1 MGMFLLGAA
10 GLLIYRQKAITKGWP
25 STSGEVVSGFVY
37 STQSNK
43 IGHRGTLYGAR
54 WLVRYRVGDS
64 LYDSTTNAGFEMKDR
79 DAMQKLVDEK
89 PAGSKVQLL
98 YDPTGNGRIVS
109 GAEPAVE
116 EFAGTESPRSRW
128 RLLRRGSIAV
138 SRGTTNR
145 RKLNQQRPRISR
157 IRAKPPES
165 AALFCVD
172 PKENQ

>member
-1 MGMFLLGAA
+1 MSDRLRDFLRLIGVGAVLMGMFLLGA
-10 GLLIYRQKAITKGWP
+10 GGMLIYRQKAITKGWA
-25 STSGEVVSGFVY
+25 STTGEVVSGFVY

-98 YDPTGNGRIVS
+98 YDPTGNGRIVLAQGMLS
-109 GAEPAVE
+109 KN
-116 EFAGTESPRSRW
+116 SPVLKILETGGICFVIG
-128 RLLRRGSIAV
+128 LLLILVG
-138 SRGTTNR
+138 
-145 RKLNQQRPRISR
+145 PRIG
-157 IRAKPPES
+157 
-165 AALFCVD
+165 LT
-172 PKENQ
+172 

>member
-1 MGMFLLGAA
+1 MSDRLRDFLRLIGVGGVLMGMFLLGAA

-98 YDPTGNGRIVS
+98 YDPTGNGRIVLAQS
-109 GAEPAVE
+109 LLSKNSPVLKVLE
-116 EFAGTESPRSRW
+116 AGGVCFVVG
-128 RLLRRGSIAV
+128 LLLFLVG
-138 SRGTTNR
+138 
-145 RKLNQQRPRISR
+145 PRIG
-157 IRAKPPES
+157 ES
-165 AALFCVD
+165 
-172 PKENQ
+172 